1 MKRGGKNTS
10 EREVERKESER
21 EKGEKKGLKDI
32 STSERTT

>member
-10 EREVERKESER
+10 EREVERKESEWER
-21 EKGEKKGLKDI
+21 GKKGEKDI